1 MGSKIPKQF
10 LELDGMPILQRTIER
25 FAEAEPDIH
34 VITVLPKAHRALWD
48 ELCLKHCLNR
58 PQILADGG
66 ITRFHSVQNALEK
79 VPDGAFVAIHD
90 GVRPLVSIAL
100 IRKMFALM
108 SGGVRAL
115 IPVMPIT
122 DTLYILDKS
131 EDGQNDL
138 LPLATAPDAEVPD
151 RSRLFGAQTP
161 QMFRSEDIKAAYRDT
176 GFRIDFTDDASVARA
191 YKIPLSYIAGERFN
205 IKITTPEDLS
215 LAELL
220 LTF

>member
-10 LELDGMPILQRTIER
+10 FELDGMPILQRTIER